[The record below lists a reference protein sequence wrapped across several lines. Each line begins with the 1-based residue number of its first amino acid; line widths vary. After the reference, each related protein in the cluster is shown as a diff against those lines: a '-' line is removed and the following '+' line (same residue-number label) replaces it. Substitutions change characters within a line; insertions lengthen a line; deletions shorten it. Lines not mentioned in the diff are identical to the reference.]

1 MRWNAPESPRQ
12 GVEEET
18 VLGIA
23 CCDGAKN
30 EKHNSDGE
38 EGELDE
44 EGLRS
49 DSDEDPEGD

>member
-49 DSDEDPEGD
+49 DSDEDPESD